1 MLLWDVCVV
10 SVFASCFL
18 YRCQVCRRKGCMC
31 NVLEFVLSCFSVSDF
46 FVLSNFSGI
55 VPSSRRLQECAIVK
69 KQKELCFG
77 SSSGMDPLRDLTKLV
92 VCVS

>member
-1 MLLWDVCVV
+1 
-10 SVFASCFL
+10 
-18 YRCQVCRRKGCMC
+18 MC

-69 KQKELCFG
+69 KQKESKQRTSRKE
-77 SSSGMDPLRDLTKLV
+77 SSVRISISHISYSKLGNKKTYYALAAAV
-92 VCVS
+92 AWTLSEI